1 MNKFIILIIIIL
13 FSGCKTHKETLKT
26 NELVVN
32 VSDSTFKEDLIKQS
46 VYTINIKEEF
56 DSVGKINIRNI
67 EYKGLD
73 NIKQTVDKT
82 IFKAATESK
91 SLETAESTSE
101 PKPLL
106 DKVEM
111 VLLIIIILAVYYFK
125 K

>member
-82 IFKAATESK
+82 VFKAATESK

>member
-67 EYKGLD
+67 EYKGSD

-91 SLETAESTSE
+91 SLEIAESTSE